1 MFRKEKQKRCIV
13 SLTCIWFFFFF
24 LFWSA
29 KCNFLYLCY
38 FFLIIYLVGE
48 EVKNP
53 QKSIPISIVLSLLFV
68 FLAYFGVSTV
78 QTLMVPYYLQD
89 NPAPLPYVFD
99 YVGWPACRWIVAVG
113 ALAGLST
120 RYYIFMYLYIF
131 FS

>member
-1 MFRKEKQKRCIV
+1 M
-13 SLTCIWFFFFF
+13 FFFFF
-24 LFWSA
+24 I
-29 KCNFLYLCY
+29 C
-38 FFLIIYLVGE
+38 IYLFFQLFIYLAGE

-99 YVGWPACRWIVAVG
+99 YVGWPVCRWIVAVG

-120 RYYIFMYLYIF
+120 RYCNYF
-131 FS
+131 FFIPYMHIIVKFDTIHCIL